1 MKRNSGQTLIEVLV
15 ALGTSVVIISAITVA
30 VLSSLSNVEFE
41 KNQSLATG
49 YAQQGME
56 IVRSMRNNN
65 YGVFKTLSNTYCLA
79 KTCTTL
85 TTIPGDDCGPLSGS
99 FCPGKQN
106 VDLFVREVT
115 IDTSQNNDCVASGT
129 HFTEATTTV
138 SWSDSKCTDTNN
150 LFCHKVSIS
159 SCFSDANI
167 ITGP

>member
-1 MKRNSGQTLIEVLV
+1 MRRNSGQTLIEVLV

-41 KNQSLATG
+41 KNQSLATS

-56 IVRSMRNNN
+56 IIRSMSNNN
-65 YGVFKTLSNTYCLA
+65 YGLFKLLSGKYCLA
-79 KTCTTL
+79 KSCTAL
-85 TTIPGDDCGPLSGS
+85 TSSRGDSCGPEGVT
-99 FCPGKQN
+99 CQPVPN
-106 VDLFVREVT
+106 VDTFMREVT
-115 IDTSQNNDCVASGT
+115 IDTSQSNNCVAGGI

-150 LFCHKVSIS
+150 LFCHQVSIS